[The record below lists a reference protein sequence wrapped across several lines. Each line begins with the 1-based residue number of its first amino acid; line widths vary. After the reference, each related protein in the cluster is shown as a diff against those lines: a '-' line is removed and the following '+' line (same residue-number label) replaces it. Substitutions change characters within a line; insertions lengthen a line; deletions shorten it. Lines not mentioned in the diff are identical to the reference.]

1 MMMVQLRYS
10 IVSTSTGRPL
20 DRSIFPKDAYS
31 TLQGRRPTV
40 PMEFRAA
47 PWEGVECTVGG
58 REPQGGSHTTLATA
72 SLRQWPAHIN
82 HNCPLTTFSYL

>member
-20 DRSIFPKDAYS
+20 DRSIFPKDASS

-40 PMEFRAA
+40 PMKFRAA
-47 PWEGVECTVGG
+47 PWEGGG
-58 REPQGGSHTTLATA
+58 MHSGGEGATPLWPLHPCVSGQPTSTTIA
-72 SLRQWPAHIN
+72 R
-82 HNCPLTTFSYL
+82 